1 MKKIAVIILFCLCS
15 ITPGIAQEWM
25 TNLDVAKRLARVQNK
40 MLFVMWE
47 ESTYYEFPVIFND
60 EKGITYYSD
69 LFEDETVNAA
79 VWEYFVPVILHES
92 TYFDLFEE
100 IEGKRSDKYVK
111 KFQDDGI
118 KIMDTNGY
126 ILNTGYFSYEP
137 FDIAAF
143 IVRYGLNT
151 TFLKAQLSNYFQ
163 KRNFNTSL
171 ALGSKYQ
178 DFAVLV
184 DKKIRKEIIGLSAI
198 YMNEAL
204 LLLEQESVD
213 NSEGYRQRI
222 ELLALKGDLILN
234 KPRKVLRTLKKME
247 EASINTLNESL
258 FAFLHYT
265 AYNLLEDETE
275 ADLWESKVSLVD
287 LKKAEMITNIN
298 R

>member
-222 ELLALKGDLILN
+222 ELLALKGELILN

-265 AYNLLEDETE
+265 AYKLLEDETE